1 MFLHACDVVSTHFVA
16 KDRVKVQSSNNEGL
30 LASTGCVIFNI

>member
-16 KDRVKVQSSNNEGL
+16 KDMVKVQSSNND
-30 LASTGCVIFNI
+30 VIKDF

>member
-16 KDRVKVQSSNNEGL
+16 KDRVKVQSNNND
-30 LASTGCVIFNI
+30 VIKDF